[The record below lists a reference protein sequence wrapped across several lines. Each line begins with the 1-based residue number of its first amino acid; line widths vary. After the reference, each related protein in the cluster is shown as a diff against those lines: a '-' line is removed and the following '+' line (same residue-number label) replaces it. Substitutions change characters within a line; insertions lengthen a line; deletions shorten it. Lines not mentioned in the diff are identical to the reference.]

1 MSIDQ
6 PLTFSRD
13 ASRPS
18 LLRYGVHH
26 ELEDLPGRIDAVHHG
41 VAFTREAGH
50 ADMEPFHLA
59 VTGRGLPQLFLV
71 HLALIQTVDDKHAAK
86 LVGGDG
92 SAVATSPFQDS
103 FVGGFCSRRVRG
115 RTSWPGAGRV

>member
-59 VTGRGLPQLFLV
+59 VNGRGLPQLFLV
-71 HLALIQTVDDKHAAK
+71 HLALK
-86 LVGGDG
+86 G
-92 SAVATSPFQDS
+92 
-103 FVGGFCSRRVRG
+103 
-115 RTSWPGAGRV
+115 

>member
-92 SAVATSPFQDS
+92 SAVATRHVALP
-103 FVGGFCSRRVRG
+103 GLLCRG
-115 RTSWPGAGRV
+115 ILLEEGERPYILAR